1 MRKYHTCSLLMLL
14 MVLPTI
20 AVAQNGSRLI
30 GTAFRG
36 TINGEP
42 MVLSD
47 STRYEYSGQRG
58 GDLTTPD
65 LKFDRSFDWGV
76 DFMGELELQS
86 GRARSYDG
94 QENML
99 TDTSIVMNVPDPYV
113 TSYMRWTYDAEG
125 RPTSRV
131 WFSNG
136 DSINYATF
144 AYTSTGKPAVN
155 FNSSLTNGTWYNITE
170 TYTYNA
176 MDSLT
181 DKVVDSDW
189 LSYSFHW
196 DYTPE
201 GWLAHHEELT
211 PSGDLFLDY
220 WYHPNGKLLATRA
233 FGGQFG
239 PQNDSVAYAWND
251 QFDTVMISSY
261 NLILGA
267 DLPVSQRREA
277 YDNDGLLIESINY
290 QGVAPDFVPQSRM
303 TTQRD
308 AGGNPIVD
316 SLFAWNG
323 MAFVHVQCEF
333 RSYDDLGNRTERIV
347 ANRVGPDLVPVF
359 REYATYNGFGQIT
372 SSGSQDTLAGDFIT
386 TAEAR
391 WYYEEFATSVE
402 ESSVASVLNA
412 FPNPCT
418 DAVWIPLAGEQVVR
432 GVDVVD
438 AAGRQHRVIAQVRD
452 QGIELSTA
460 TLPTGAYVVRL
471 RTEGGVFR
479 SRVIVE

>member
-1 MRKYHTCSLLMLL
+1 MRNYHTSSVLALLMASPAI
-14 MVLPTI
+14 VL
-20 AVAQNGSRLI
+20 AQNGSRLI
-30 GTAFRG
+30 GTAFQG

-65 LKFDRSFDWGV
+65 LKFDRSFDWGL
-76 DFMGELELQS
+76 DFMGALELQS
-86 GRARSYDG
+86 GRSRSYDG

-99 TDTSIVMNVPDPYV
+99 TDTSIVINVPYPYV

-131 WFSNG
+131 WFSSG
-136 DSINYATF
+136 DSINYTTY
-144 AYTSTGKPAVN
+144 AYTATGKPAVN
-155 FNSSLTNGTWYNITE
+155 FNSSLTNGTWYNTTE

-201 GWLAHHEELT
+201 GWLAHHEQLT

-261 NLILGA
+261 NLFFGA
-267 DLPVSQRREA
+267 DLPVSQRQEI
-277 YDNDGLLIESINY
+277 YDDDGLLIESFHY
-290 QGVAPDFVPQSRM
+290 QGDAPDFVPLSRL

-308 AGGNPIVD
+308 GAGNPILD
-316 SLFAWNG
+316 SLFTWNG
-323 MAFVHVQCEF
+323 MAFEHLQCEF
-333 RSYDDLGNRTERIV
+333 RSYDDMGNRTERIV

-372 SSGSQDTLAGDFIT
+372 SSGSQDTLAGAFIT

-402 ESSVASVLNA
+402 ESSVASALNA

-418 DAVWIPLAGEQVVR
+418 DAVWIPLPDGPVVR
-432 GVDVVD
+432 GLEVVD
-438 AAGRQHRVIAQVRD
+438 AAGRQHRVSAQVRD
-452 QGIELSTA
+452 QGVEISTA
-460 TLPTGAYVVRL
+460 ALPAGAYVFRL
-471 RTEGGVFR
+471 RTEV
-479 SRVIVE
+479 RVIQARVMVQ